1 MYRADNPRIVLFW
14 KRCQSVIEH
23 MVAGGEG
30 SFGGPDDALFKYGLM
45 EVVPGRPPLM
55 SVRLPNGYMLR
66 YPNIR
71 AERNDAGRWEFVY
84 DSWQGRAMMTT
95 RIYGGSLTE
104 NVTQAVS
111 FVMLKGQA
119 IGMAAAKV
127 PLICNIHDAWL
138 STVPEARGEATLK
151 IMKFFMSQPPVWAP
165 DFPVACSGE
174 IGYNFSIA

>member
-1 MYRADNPRIVLFW
+1 
-14 KRCQSVIEH
+14 

-45 EVVPGRPPLM
+45 EVVPGRPPFM

-95 RIYGGSLTE
+95 RIYGGSLT
-104 NVTQAVS
+104 
-111 FVMLKGQA
+111 
-119 IGMAAAKV
+119 
-127 PLICNIHDAWL
+127 
-138 STVPEARGEATLK
+138 
-151 IMKFFMSQPPVWAP
+151 
-165 DFPVACSGE
+165 
-174 IGYNFSIA
+174 